1 MIRGMS
7 SEIQDQALS
16 ESSNTETMQQENTAK
31 SIMRCIFPN
40 FFTNLKK
47 IFLYS
52 TVSNCQPQKVA
63 ELGSAGIGQ
72 LPQDSKQPSK
82 WSCFLDPE
90 DDN

>member
-31 SIMRCIFPN
+31 SIMRRIFPN
-40 FFTNLKK
+40 FLLTK

-52 TVSNCQPQKVA
+52 TVSNCQLQKVG

-72 LPQDSKQPSK
+72 PPQDSKQPSK